1 MSKRSNAPEQA
12 ADVAIADL
20 LTGAGGNA
28 RRENPTGG
36 QLYRIGDLA
45 EDKGLL
51 SPRRAGV
58 TRLYDNKDHTRLRL
72 VLFGRRIGFTLGE
85 MGQLISVWE
94 NGITDPAETENLRQR
109 FKEKLRE
116 LEKKKNEIDRSVEE
130 LRAILARM
138 ARPPI

>member
-1 MSKRSNAPEQA
+1 
-12 ADVAIADL
+12 
-20 LTGAGGNA
+20 
-28 RRENPTGG
+28 
-36 QLYRIGDLA
+36 
-45 EDKGLL
+45 
-51 SPRRAGV
+51 
-58 TRLYDNKDHTRLRL
+58 
-72 VLFGRRIGFTLGE
+72 LFGRRIGFTLGE

-109 FKEKLRE
+109 FKEKLHE